1 MVKNQI
7 NIHFILMK
15 ILNMVMKGLEEAYN
29 KLQDNCNTQKVKKYG
44 KEYTCKSSGQ
54 MLTVNNNSKF
64 HFEPDYRDETGMEQE
79 CGGNCNYAVQC
90 EAPDGRTGIK
100 QSWTHGTD
108 EVGSEL
114 HTRNPLR

>member
-1 MVKNQI
+1 
-7 NIHFILMK
+7 
-15 ILNMVMKGLEEAYN
+15 
-29 KLQDNCNTQKVKKYG
+29 
-44 KEYTCKSSGQ
+44 

-100 QSWTHGTD
+100 QSWTHRNTD
-108 EVGSEL
+108 EVQ
-114 HTRNPLR
+114 RNFIHGTPTIIIIV

>member
-1 MVKNQI
+1 
-7 NIHFILMK
+7 
-15 ILNMVMKGLEEAYN
+15 
-29 KLQDNCNTQKVKKYG
+29 
-44 KEYTCKSSGQ
+44 

-100 QSWTHGTD
+100 QSWTHRNTD

-114 HTRNPLR
+114 HTRNPPYDNYNRMINNFNINKQKASNKKIFLEKNEAK